1 MKKNITYCMLYFL
14 ISIPCFHSCQKEITV
29 DLPDAKQKIVVDGK
43 IEPNR
48 PPYVILTYNVP
59 YFGPTDLSSME
70 KIFVHNAI
78 VKISNGLTTVTL
90 TEVCTQNIPDS
101 LLSIVAAFTGV
112 DTTTLRSFNYCLY
125 TTFDPSIW
133 GSEGLTYT
141 LSIDSDGRTLS
152 AATTILPAIPLDSIW
167 FKYEKKN
174 DIGDS
179 LGFIWAHLTDPPQ
192 QGNAYRWLTKRERK
206 DYSFVTPRASSFDDK
221 FINGQSFDFAYER
234 GRVPNSKDPDDY
246 NEERGYF
253 KKGDTVTLKF
263 CTIDRA
269 SFNFFMRMDQVIYN
283 SGNPFSSPASVPT
296 NIKPAKEALGLW
308 CAYGVSTHTVICK

>member
-1 MKKNITYCMLYFL
+1 M
-14 ISIPCFHSCQKEITV
+14 
-29 DLPDAKQKIVVDGK
+29 DLPNAKQKIVVDGK
-43 IEPNR
+43 IEPGR

-70 KIFVHNAI
+70 KIFVHNAV
-78 VKISNGLTTVTL
+78 VKVSNGSTTVTL
-90 TEVCTQNIPDS
+90 TEICTKNIPDS
-101 LLSIVAAFTGV
+101 LLSIIASFTGV
-112 DTTTLRSFNYCLY
+112 DTTTLKNFNYCIY

-133 GSEGLTYT
+133 GSEGLTYS
-141 LSIDSDGRTLS
+141 LSIDSDGKTLS
-152 AATTILPAIPLDSIW
+152 AATTILSGIPLDSVW
-167 FKYEKKN
+167 YKYEKVN
-174 DIGDS
+174 VSGDS

-192 QGNAYRWLTKRERK
+192 QGNSYRWLTMRHRK

-221 FINGQSFDFAYER
+221 FVNGQSFDFAYER
-234 GRVPNSKDPDDY
+234 GRVPNSKASDDY

-269 SFNFFMRMDQVIYN
+269 SFDFFTRMDEVIYN

-296 NIKPAKEALGLW
+296 NIRPAKEALGLW
-308 CAYGVSTHTVICK
+308 CGYGVSTYTVICK